1 MVKLS
6 IITINYNNKEGLYRT
21 LESIRLQKCKDF
33 EYIVIDGGSTDGS
46 VELIKEYSEYIDY
59 WVSEPDKGIYNAM
72 NKGVAVAHGEY
83 CQFLNS
89 GDWLNADTTIEET
102 LPFLQL
108 DYDILCGNIIDAY
121 EDGKRITH
129 KIYKKGEITLFF
141 VLVGII
147 PHQAAFIKTELLL
160 KYPYD
165 ETFRIA
171 GDTNFFLEVMSK
183 TDIKSLAI
191 NVDIAK
197 FDKTG
202 ISNTQSIDEERDKA
216 IFNNIPKSLFKNI
229 CGTPSLVV
237 NSFSRIPNS
246 YTLKRFLVNLISLI
260 VDIYAILRP
269 SAVKPRQETGTQKLL
284 KKNNIRHY
292 ISSDRH
298 LIDFQ

>member
-1 MVKLS
+1 MKLS
-6 IITINYNNKEGLYRT
+6 IITVNYNNKEGLYRT

-59 WVSEPDKGIYNAM
+59 WVNEPDKGIYNAM

-102 LPFLQL
+102 LPYLQL

-121 EDGKRITH
+121 ENGTRITH
-129 KIYKKGEITLFF
+129 KMYKKGEITLFF

-147 PHQAAFIKTELLL
+147 PHQAAFIKTKLLL

-171 GDTNFFLEVMSK
+171 GDTNFFIEVMSK

-202 ISNTQSIDEERDKA
+202 ISNTQSIDEERDIA

-237 NSFSRIPNS
+237 DSFSRIPHS
-246 YTLKRFLVNLISLI
+246 YTLKRFLAHLIALI
-260 VDIYAILRP
+260 VDIYAVLRP
-269 SAVKPRQETGTQKLL
+269 SAVKQKHEIGNQKLL
-284 KKNNIRHY
+284 GKNNIRFNK
-292 ISSDRH
+292 SSDRH